1 MRIHT
6 GEKPYS
12 CNICDKPY
20 SQVRSLKHHM
30 LTTNCGKVKNV
41 IVMLKDINHFENMPD
56 FEYEDNNELMISLDK
71 DIDIVEINAS
81 NSILTTNCETV
92 KNVRVKLKNIVLPVK
107 TLETL
112 LQRYKKEEN
121 KNQMLT

>member
-1 MRIHT
+1 M
-6 GEKPYS
+6 
-12 CNICDKPY
+12 
-20 SQVRSLKHHM
+20 RSLKHHM

-81 NSILTTNCETV
+81 NTMLTTYCETV
-92 KNVRVKLKNIVLPVK
+92 KNVRVKLKNIVLHVK